1 MGETKEEY
9 IKRNRFSNNVKAGAT
24 AFGIGSLA
32 YGGGKIKLIKHENK
46 VRKHATSVEKGQY
59 SSDKFRKMV
68 VDPNKKLADQKINNF
83 NEKGKFQINSQKAS
97 NANVAPKNKNVINLN
112 KKGFDPRMASSE
124 SRSNQIKFINN
135 KHNRLKSFIK
145 PMIDNTNK
153 FNDQIRSNRLKA
165 TPTPKTFMQALHN
178 VTNPNPPQAEIKD
191 FKVPKNPKAS
201 NQNYT
206 KGIQRLR
213 TMGKIGKAL
222 TPLGLVGAIME
233 PKAVGDSTLKGY
245 KRKDRNPNF
254 QL

>member
-1 MGETKEEY
+1 METKEEY

-24 AFGIGSLA
+24 AFGIGFLA
-32 YGGGKIKLIKHENK
+32 YGGGKISDKLYDRKLIKHSNL
-46 VRKHATSVEKGQY
+46 VNKHATSVEKGAKSARNFQ
-59 SSDKFRKMV
+59 KIV
-68 VDPNKKLADQKINNF
+68 VDPNKKLAEQKIDNF
-83 NEKGKFQINSQKAS
+83 NERGKFQINSQKAS
-97 NANVAPKNKNVINLN
+97 NANVAPQNKNVISLE
-112 KKGFDPRMASSE
+112 KRGFDPRNASKQ
-124 SRSNQIKFINN
+124 SRVNQVKFMNN
-135 KHNRLKSFIK
+135 KHNRLNSFIK

-153 FNDQIRSNRLKA
+153 FNDQISSNRLK
-165 TPTPKTFMQALHN
+165 HN
-178 VTNPNPPQAEIKD
+178 QPSSAKDLKD

-206 KGIQRLR
+206 KGIRKLR